1 MPTWEVDIRGTK
13 IPIEAADEAEAKTKA
28 LQLSQQPQ
36 YAQSGVVEDVAKAA
50 PSAFARGTADLI
62 GLPGTVGGALE
73 GGMDWAMRKGYEG
86 VTGKE
91 PSPQGGGLERF
102 FAGPTPEVEAA
113 MTGNPLGGASLK
125 AGLSTIT
132 GGATDY
138 QPKTTAGEYA
148 RTVGEFAP
156 AALAGPGGVL
166 AKTAMATI
174 PAVTSETAGQLT
186 EGTVAEPYARVGGAL
201 AGGPTAARVMK
212 SKTPQMPTAK
222 EIKASAGYDDLKE
235 PMKAARINKD
245 TYQRIVSDLRAVAD
259 DFGMVPEKHGAF
271 KTILLRHQQ
280 LAKKGASMH
289 DLEIMRRSL
298 LHAGKDPLNPSA
310 GALSGQLLDQFEKSV
325 RKISSGNVNPV
336 EGAAGDE
343 LLNVLDRAR
352 ETWKI
357 GSAAAVV
364 EKAMEKAQKA
374 ASGYE
379 NGLRIEFRKILE
391 NEKLARQFTPTQ
403 KLSMQ
408 QVVKGTFK
416 GNMLRLLGGF
426 GIPLD
431 NARNFLG
438 SVIGGGVGGSIG
450 SMVAGPMGAAI
461 GGPLLMGIGTAA
473 KAGSNAVTR
482 NQAKLTEALVKAGP
496 KAAEIF
502 AEALKANQSGGR
514 EAILRALLQGQSA
527 SQVPIARERAR

>member
-1 MPTWEVDIRGTK
+1 MSKWEVDIRGTK

-28 LQLSQQPQ
+28 LQLSQHAQP
-36 YAQSGVVEDVAKAA
+36 GIVEDVAKAA
-50 PSAFARGTADLI
+50 PSAFARGTADLV
-62 GLPGTVGGALE
+62 GLPGTIGGALQ

-86 VTGKE
+86 VTGEE
-91 PSPQGGGLERF
+91 PSPQGGMMERF
-102 FAGPTPEVEAA
+102 FAGPTPEAEAA
-113 MTGNPLGGASLK
+113 MIGGGNLLSGQNLK

-138 QPKTTAGEYA
+138 EPKTTPGEYV
-148 RTVGEFAP
+148 RTGAEFLPGALAFGGGTVANALRYGAAP
-156 AALAGPGGVL
+156 AV
-166 AKTAMATI
+166 
-174 PAVTSETAGQLT
+174 VSETAGQAT
-186 EGTVAEPYARVGGAL
+186 KSTPFEPYARAAGAL
-201 AGGPTAARVMK
+201 AGGAVGGRIAQPKAQK
-212 SKTPQMPTAK
+212 MPTAK
-222 EIKASAGYDDLKE
+222 EIKESAGYADLKE

-245 TYQRIVSDLRAVAD
+245 TYRGIVDDLRAVAD

-289 DLEIMRRSL
+289 DLEIMRKSL
-298 LHAGKDPLNPSA
+298 RHAGDNVMDPSA
-310 GALSGQLLDQFEKSV
+310 GELSGKLIDKLDESV
-325 RKISSGNVNPV
+325 DAVSSGNIVAA
-336 EGAAGDE
+336 EGAAADE
-343 LLNVLDRAR
+343 TLSALKEARAAW
-352 ETWKI
+352 TI
-357 GSAAAVV
+357 GSKAGII
-364 EKAMEKAQKA
+364 EKAMTKAQNK
-374 ASGYE
+374 ASGVE

-391 NEKLARQFTPTQ
+391 NDKLARQFSPTE
-403 KLSMQ
+403 KLAIQ
-408 QVVKGTFK
+408 QVQKGTFK

-473 KAGSNAVTR
+473 KAASTSATK
-482 NQAKLTEALVKAGP
+482 NQAKLAEALVKAGP
-496 KAAEIF
+496 QAAEIF
-502 AEALKANQSGGR
+502 AEALQANQSGGR

-527 SQVPIARERAR
+527 SQVPVARERAR